1 MRIAVLLLILVATAA
16 ADPDWKAAEKLVRD
30 RMTAQKL
37 TVVDVQTRPERPFG
51 TAFWVQVKD
60 AAGKQTPRFVVVR
73 GTNVYDTASDA
84 TLSAILKA
92 DDFLK
97 TKKLDEK
104 SFLYLVR
111 ELGKPPADL
120 GTPITVDVDNLG
132 LAPKL
137 TFEKDRATFVVRSL
151 KPGGAKGATPVRRAR
166 YTVATLTVAT
176 DYTVSWKVTEEE
188 RELK

>member
-1 MRIAVLLLILVATAA
+1 MLLVATAA
-16 ADPDWKAAEKLVRD
+16 ADPDWKGAEKVVRD
-30 RMTAQKL
+30 RMAAQKL
-37 TVVDVQTRPERPFG
+37 TVVDLQTRPERPFG
-51 TAFWVQVKD
+51 TAFWLQVKD

-73 GTNVYDTASDA
+73 GTNVYDAASDA

-97 TKKLDEK
+97 TRRLDEK

-111 ELGKPPADL
+111 ELGKPPAEL
-120 GTPITVDVDNLG
+120 GTPITVDVDNTG

-151 KPGGAKGATPVRRAR
+151 VPNNAKGATPVRKAR
-166 YTVATLTVAT
+166 YKVATLTIAT
-176 DYTVSWKVTEEE
+176 DYTMSWKVTEEE